1 MIQTKTNKKMRK
13 TVTVSVQI
21 QMDIKTKNDILP
33 QVQDVLELMNEVV
46 SDCRIDASPQIFI
59 SDISDSDIIEN
70 EDEEIKMCQKY
81 QDSEAL
87 SDEDGNCSLCGGNCV
102 E

>member
-1 MIQTKTNKKMRK
+1 MRK

-21 QMDIKTKNDILP
+21 QMDVETRKDTLP
-33 QVQDVLELMNEVV
+33 QVQDVLELMNKVV
-46 SDCRIDASPQIFI
+46 DNYGIDASPQIFI

-87 SDEDGNCSLCGGNCV
+87 PDEDGNCSLCGGNCV